1 MDTYSSMRIG
11 FLAPSYPVPAVIQE
25 SGRIDWLIDK
35 AHELGCS
42 CLDRPRINDTPEER
56 RRVRSL
62 LEREGIEIEC
72 SARGVFD
79 LASPESKRRGRSELE
94 ASITTASEL
103 GAGIIRTG
111 YGKLTVATSRYSR
124 EIPIAEHLAIFT
136 RCLVE
141 AAEIMEGTGVL
152 LAIENHC
159 DFTGRELASVL
170 DTVGS
175 PSIGAALDTAN
186 GFTVFSDPAD
196 DIEVLSPHAFT
207 THMKDMRLVQNPETG
222 MPYVPIGCPLGEG
235 FIDFRHAVSL
245 LARESPCADGLHL
258 VVETGWEDVPDG
270 MTAEERRIGMIETGT
285 SYLRMILT
293 EASTRGGTE

>member
-124 EIPIAEHLAIFT
+124 EIPIAEHLAFFT

-141 AAEIMEGTGVL
+141 AAEIMEGTGVP
-152 LAIENHC
+152 
-159 DFTGRELASVL
+159 SVR
-170 DTVGS
+170 DSSISATPFRSS
-175 PSIGAALDTAN
+175 PVN
-186 GFTVFSDPAD
+186 PPVPTVFTWS
-196 DIEVLSPHAFT
+196 S
-207 THMKDMRLVQNPETG
+207 R
-222 MPYVPIGCPLGEG
+222 
-235 FIDFRHAVSL
+235 
-245 LARESPCADGLHL
+245 
-258 VVETGWEDVPDG
+258 
-270 MTAEERRIGMIETGT
+270 
-285 SYLRMILT
+285 
-293 EASTRGGTE
+293 RGGRTSPTG